1 MLRSL
6 RFIKQGGYLR
16 KSACCRM
23 SADRWHSLDSRGEFP
38 GQSPIIGPPEC
49 GVGGTKAM
57 SGCFLPSNGSTAMAT
72 IRYEIVEHDGG
83 WAYKVDD
90 VFSEAFATHAD
101 ALAAAEIAARHHE
114 LPGSTEEIEFQ
125 DTDGRWHEQVA
136 SGFDRPHTK
145 VVDTPEER
153 NVGERPSAAEPRSSL
168 QTFLLLA
175 GLGLAIGYFVRRH

>member
-1 MLRSL
+1 
-6 RFIKQGGYLR
+6 
-16 KSACCRM
+16 
-23 SADRWHSLDSRGEFP
+23 
-38 GQSPIIGPPEC
+38 
-49 GVGGTKAM
+49 
-57 SGCFLPSNGSTAMAT
+57 MAT

-136 SGFDRPHTK
+136 
-145 VVDTPEER
+145 
-153 NVGERPSAAEPRSSL
+153 
-168 QTFLLLA
+168 
-175 GLGLAIGYFVRRH
+175 